1 MLLHSIRPEILFD
14 MYLQLHKVLL
24 SNSEGI
30 LSYIG
35 LKKSYFSWQKHGII
49 WKMSL
54 THKN

>member
-1 MLLHSIRPEILFD
+1 MRLHSIRPEILFD